1 MQWPKKD
8 QKLQPVRALSR
19 EYEEVLS
26 ASGLIDDLVD
36 VSLLDPRPYR
46 YAEGDFLCERGDL
59 ADCLWVIVSGA
70 IAVKEKNHTIFV
82 RKQGQVVG
90 EQALLGSESV
100 RFFDLVAHE
109 RTVEVLTIK
118 KASIENHP
126 QKEVLWRNIA
136 KIVSLKLRRASAKIE
151 SLSRQ
156 LEDDT
161 RILQAYT
168 NKFALSRRIG
178 SGGSQRTDYVVER
191 VIMWFSDVVNFS
203 GHIVKLSPEQTADV
217 VQQFFDAQTEPISNH
232 GGHIDKF
239 IGDGMMAFW
248 VLAPNDGPVSS
259 KCLDALRAAEEA
271 KANVSRIRLD
281 GHPLRLR
288 IGLHIGTVM
297 SGDFGSAT
305 RHQFTIIGPE
315 VNKAARLEEVH
326 SEDVVEGSREVGD
339 VRMSSEFYE
348 ELSDI
353 VQKRYPRQSTAKA
366 KNIGKIALYS

>member
-1 MQWPKKD
+1 MNGPKY
-8 QKLQPVRALSR
+8 QKNQAVRGLTR

-26 ASGLIDDLVD
+26 ASGLVDDLVD
-36 VSLLDPRPYR
+36 VALLDPRPYR
-46 YAEGDFLCERGDL
+46 YAEGDFLCERGEP
-59 ADCLWVIVSGA
+59 ADCLWVIVSGSV
-70 IAVKEKNHTIFV
+70 AVKEKNHTLFV
-82 RKQGQVVG
+82 RRQNEIVG
-90 EQALLGSESV
+90 ERSLLGAESERV
-100 RFFDLVAHE
+100 YDLVAHE
-109 RTVEVLTIK
+109 RTVEVLIIQK
-118 KASIENHP
+118 SSIEDHP

-136 KIVSLKLRRASAKIE
+136 KIESLKLRKASAKIE

-168 NKFALSRRIG
+168 NKFALSRRFG
-178 SGGSQRTDYVVER
+178 SGGSQLTDYVVER

-203 GHIVKLSPEQTADV
+203 GYIVKLSPEKTAEI
-217 VQQFFDAQTEPISNH
+217 VQQFFDAQSAPITNH

-248 VLAPNDGPVSS
+248 VLPANDGPVSV

-271 KANVSRIRLD
+271 KANVSRIRVD
-281 GHPLRLR
+281 GQSLRLR
-288 IGLHIGTVM
+288 IGLHVGTVL

-326 SEDVVEGSREVGD
+326 GEDVVTGPKDIGD
-339 VRMSSEFYE
+339 VRMSSEFYG
-348 ELSDI
+348 ELSKT
-353 VQKRYPRQSTAKA
+353 VQKRYPHRCTAKA
-366 KNIGKIALYS
+366 KNIGEIVLHS

>member
-1 MQWPKKD
+1 MQRQMTPKT
-8 QKLQPVRALSR
+8 QPVRTLSR

-36 VSLLDPRPYR
+36 VGFLDPRPYR
-46 YAEGDFLCERGDL
+46 YAEGDFLCERGDP
-59 ADCLWVIVSGA
+59 ADCLWVIVSGS

-82 RKQGQVVG
+82 RRQNDVVG
-90 EQALLGSESV
+90 EQALLGTDSV
-100 RFFDLVAHE
+100 RIYDLVAHE
-109 RTVEVLTIK
+109 RTVEVLIIQR
-118 KASIENHP
+118 ANIERHP

-136 KIVSLKLRRASAKIE
+136 KIVSLKLRKASTKIE

-168 NKFALSRRIG
+168 NKFALSRRFG
-178 SGGSQRTDYVVER
+178 SGSTQMTDYMVER

-203 GHIVKLSPEQTADV
+203 GSIVNLSPEQTADI
-217 VQQFFDAQTEPISNH
+217 VQQFFDAQTGPISDH

-239 IGDGMMAFW
+239 IGDGLMAFW
-248 VLAPNDGPVSS
+248 VLPANDGPVSV

-271 KANVSRIRLD
+271 RMNVSQIMV
-281 GHPLRLR
+281 GNHALRLR
-288 IGLHIGTVM
+288 IGLHVGTVL

-315 VNKAARLEEVH
+315 VNKAARLEEIH
-326 SEDVVEGSREVGD
+326 NEDVVAGAKEVGD
-339 VRMSSEFYE
+339 VRMSAEFHG
-348 ELSDI
+348 ELSET
-353 VQKRYPRQSTAKA
+353 VRERYPHKSTVKA
-366 KNIGKIALYS
+366 KNIGQIDVFS